1 MLKNFCFVN
10 IVKIRNLFQITKTF
24 FFFPIARVSF
34 ITFEDLHHLN
44 NVNIRKIF
52 QTGKSFFTKYWMMTG
67 SLSSAALSEPLII
80 QLCKDME
87 VFSNYQIF
95 FWLRRRDSNP
105 CHLAYETKLEPTP
118 VHSTIIIYK
127 RTTFFVDWI
136 PKIRNFFEFTK

>member
-24 FFFPIARVSF
+24 FLSDCPSIF
-34 ITFEDLHHLN
+34 HHLWGLTSSEQCKYTKDFSN
-44 NVNIRKIF
+44 WQI
-52 QTGKSFFTKYWMMTG
+52 FFTKYWMMTG

-87 VFSNYQIF
+87 VFSNCQIF